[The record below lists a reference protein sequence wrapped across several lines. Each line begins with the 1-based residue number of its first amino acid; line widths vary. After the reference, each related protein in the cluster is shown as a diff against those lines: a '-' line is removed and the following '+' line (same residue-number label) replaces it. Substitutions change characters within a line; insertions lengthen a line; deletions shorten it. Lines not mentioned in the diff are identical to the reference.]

1 MSEHWT
7 AEEYRVFRETGKL
20 PSRKTKKEYE
30 KFEGTKLRPPLPN
43 AADKDVYGKHP
54 VTAYIEKPSPTCCQS
69 ARPSGVTVPDDIP
82 DDAPKKRKY
91 RNEPII
97 VDGIRFDSKHEAAV
111 YDDLMRQVRAGI
123 LKCVCRQVGFDL
135 PGNIRYF
142 ADFVVIYPDNHIEV
156 LDAKSAVTRRNRV
169 YINKKKQL
177 KALWGIEV
185 VEV

>member
-7 AEEYRVFRETGKL
+7 AEEYRVFRETGKT
-20 PSRKTKKEYE
+20 PSK
-30 KFEGTKLRPPLPN
+30 
-43 AADKDVYGKHP
+43 
-54 VTAYIEKPSPTCCQS
+54 
-69 ARPSGVTVPDDIP
+69 VPDRRVIYQHGGLAMVEATDGRSQIDP
-82 DDAPKKRKY
+82 NPPEKKRKY

-111 YDDLMRQVRAGI
+111 YGDLMRQVRAGI

-156 LDAKSAVTRRNRV
+156 LDAKSAVTRKNRV

>member
-7 AEEYRVFRETGKL
+7 NEEYKVFRETGKM
-20 PSRKTKKEYE
+20 PEPKQERSTYE
-30 KFEGTKLRPPLPN
+30 KLSRRV
-43 AADKDVYGKHP
+43 AAFAAQEYLKN
-54 VTAYIEKPSPTCCQS
+54 
-69 ARPSGVTVPDDIP
+69 RGV
-82 DDAPKKRKY
+82 DDAEVILPEDKPKKRKY

-111 YDDLMRQVRAGI
+111 YGDLMRQVRAGI

-156 LDAKSAVTRRNRV
+156 LDAKSAVTRKNRV

-177 KALWGIEV
+177 KALWGIEI

>member
-7 AEEYRVFRETGKL
+7 AEEYRIFRETGKM
-20 PSRKTKKEYE
+20 P
-30 KFEGTKLRPPLPN
+30 
-43 AADKDVYGKHP
+43 GK
-54 VTAYIEKPSPTCCQS
+54 
-69 ARPSGVTVPDDIP
+69 VPDRRVIHQHGGLAMMEVTDGISQIDP
-82 DDAPKKRKY
+82 NSPEKKRKY

-142 ADFVVIYPDNHIEV
+142 ADFVVIYPDNRIEV
-156 LDAKSAVTRRNRV
+156 LDAKSAVTRKNRV

-177 KALWGIEV
+177 KALWGIEI